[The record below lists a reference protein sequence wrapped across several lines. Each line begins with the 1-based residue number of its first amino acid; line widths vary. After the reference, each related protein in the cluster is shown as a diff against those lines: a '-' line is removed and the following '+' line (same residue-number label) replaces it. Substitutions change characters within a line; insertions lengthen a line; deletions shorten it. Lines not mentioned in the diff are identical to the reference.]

1 MLHVSNV
8 TKSYGA
14 ETVLD
19 TVSFII
25 NRGERAGLVG
35 PNGCG
40 KTTLLRIITGLEQ
53 ADRGQVRFDPP
64 GLSVGYLAQALE
76 FGPGETVADALQRA
90 TGEHSR
96 AWTEMQQY
104 ARLMAD
110 PAADQQLFAL
120 ADAYAEAELRFEAAG
135 GYQVEARLEAVLDG
149 LELSHVP
156 RHLPVE
162 QLSGG
167 QKTRLAL
174 AGLLT
179 RQPDLLLL
187 DEPTN
192 HMDVAALAWLEGWL
206 HTYEGAVLIVS
217 HDRTFLDET
226 TTRTLVIDPDSHTLR
241 DYPGNYRAYTEA
253 LAGEIERQWQ
263 AYQDQQAEIERLQ
276 NAARHLRGQA
286 RFKRGGKAD
295 TNDKFAK
302 AFFANRSAATVG
314 RAKQIE
320 RRLEKLTGDDRVDK
334 PTRHWPLR
342 VGFGDDDSGA
352 RQVLSLENVAMAF
365 EDKPLFSRVNLTL
378 THGQR
383 VILSGPN
390 GSGKTT
396 LLRIIA
402 GELTPT
408 SGQVR
413 LGAGIELGYLAQE
426 QENLEPDLTPYDAIR
441 AAAVEMDQT
450 EVRRFLHHYLFA
462 GDDVFVKIGDLS
474 FGERTRLMLALLVA
488 QGCNFL
494 LLDEPINHL
503 DIPGRERFEEAL
515 DQFPGTVLA
524 VVHDRAFIRRVATG
538 IWELR
543 QGRIRQLTDLED
555 LAE

>member
-1 MLHVSNV
+1 MLHVSNI
-8 TKSYGA
+8 TKNYGA
-14 ETVLD
+14 ETVLNEI
-19 TVSFII
+19 SFIL
-25 NRGERAGLVG
+25 NRGERVGLVG

-53 ADRGQVRFDPP
+53 ADSGQVRFDPP
-64 GLSVGYLAQALE
+64 GLPVGYLAQAFE
-76 FGPGETVADALQRA
+76 FGPGETVEDALQRA

-96 AWTEMQQY
+96 AWAEMQQF

-110 PAADQQLFAL
+110 PSGDKQL
-120 ADAYAEAELRFEAAG
+120 ADLAEAYAEAELRFEATG
-135 GYQVEARLEAVLDG
+135 GYQVEARLETVLDG
-149 LELSHVP
+149 LELAQVP

-162 QLSGG
+162 RLSGG

-192 HMDVAALAWLEGWL
+192 HLDVEALAWLEGWL
-206 HTYEGAVLIVS
+206 HTYEGAALIVS

-226 TTRTLVIDPDSHTLR
+226 TTRTLVIDPDRHTLR
-241 DYPGNYRAYTEA
+241 DYPGNYRAYTAA
-253 LAGEIERQWQ
+253 LTGEIERQWQ

-276 NAARHLRGQA
+276 SAARHLRGQA
-286 RFKRGGKAD
+286 SFKRGGKAD

-302 AFFANRSAATVG
+302 VFFANRSAATVG

-320 RRLEKLTGDDRVDK
+320 RRLEKLTGEERVDK
-334 PTRHWPLR
+334 PARRWPLR
-342 VGFGDDDSGA
+342 VGFGADDSGA
-352 RQVLSLENVAMAF
+352 RQVLSLDNVAMAF
-365 EDKPLFSRVNLTL
+365 GDRPLFSRVNLTL

-383 VILSGPN
+383 VILSGTN

-408 SGQVR
+408 GGQVR
-413 LGAGIELGYLAQE
+413 LGAGVKLGYLAQE
-426 QENLEPDLTPYDAIR
+426 QEILQPELTPYETIR
-441 AAAVEMDQT
+441 AAAAAMDQT
-450 EVRRFLHHYLFA
+450 ETRRFLHHFLFA
-462 GDDVFVKIGDLS
+462 GDEVFVKIGDLS

-543 QGRIRQLTDLED
+543 AGRVRQLTEPED
-555 LAE
+555 G